1 MKKDL
6 NIITEQEAKD
16 TIKALWFRRRELKA
30 QMDNLKAEDNA
41 IVQKLNEALELD
53 LQDDSSKNFQIDDLK
68 LKATPKINR
77 NVNADRLK
85 VLLAEDPDAQR
96 FADIFKTKY
105 ELLSG
110 KWKKLTRDEQLIF
123 SDCITEKP
131 GKTEYEEA

>member
-6 NIITEQEAKD
+6 NIITAQEAKA

-105 ELLSG
+105 EMLSG